1 MKVTIYGPGCARCQ
15 QTAEVVQRV
24 LTARGIPVELEKVSD
39 YGAIVAAGIMAD
51 EKQENDALIRARAG
65 NVLLDREI
73 QVGVGQYDRRVLA
86 AHLGLHRHA
95 SCGGRC
101 GDAPAHSR

>member
-39 YGAIVAAGIMAD
+39 YGAIVAAGIMATPGV
-51 EKQENDALIRARAG
+51 ALDGRLVSTG
-65 NVLLDREI
+65 KLPT
-73 QVGVGQYDRRVLA
+73 A
-86 AHLGLHRHA
+86 AEVESWLG
-95 SCGGRC
+95 
-101 GDAPAHSR
+101 